1 MPGDRKIIPFT
12 SSRPLTLAQQFRRAA
27 KGLEA
32 ARLTNLEAERVRGEA
47 ELAPWQDRD
56 PVSN

>member
-32 ARLTNLEAERVRGEA
+32 APDEPRSRACSGR
-47 ELAPWQDRD
+47 
-56 PVSN
+56 S